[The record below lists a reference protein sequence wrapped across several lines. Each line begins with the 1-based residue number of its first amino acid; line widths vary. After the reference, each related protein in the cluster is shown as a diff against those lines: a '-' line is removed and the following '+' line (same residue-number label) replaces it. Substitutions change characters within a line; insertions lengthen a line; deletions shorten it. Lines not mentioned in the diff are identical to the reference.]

1 MTNKLLKNIAKG
13 LAVLIMVIILLIAIV
28 PFFIPIRP
36 LEGLVS
42 AQQVATENSQFIRLP
57 FEGTD
62 GIDVHYLS
70 DNLAT
75 TNGPTFVLLHGS
87 LLNAFSWNQVMDF
100 FAERGRVV
108 AYDQIPYGL
117 SEKLVEGDWSGSNPY
132 TSTATIEQL
141 FSFLDALNLDQVVL
155 VGNSYGAT
163 LAIQAAA
170 TQPER
175 IEAMILIDSAVYV
188 NESMPTW
195 VMDLPQVRRLSP
207 LLGRMFG
214 SNEAFLKQMYAER
227 DKLTEE
233 RLALTKIHTR
243 VAAWDLAMWEY
254 LRAWTVDSPDFETL
268 IAGLNQPALVIAG
281 EEDDIIPVDDSRRLN
296 AELANSDLILLPS
309 CGHVPQ
315 EECPD
320 ALEAAIHKWLIQT
333 MLIP

>member
-1 MTNKLLKNIAKG
+1 MTYKILKNMAKG
-13 LAVLIMVIILLIAIV
+13 LAVLIIVVILLIAIV

-42 AQQVATENSQFIRLP
+42 AQQMASEDSQFITLP
-57 FEGTD
+57 FEGTN
-62 GIDVHYLS
+62 GIDLHYLS
-70 DNLAT
+70 DNLDA
-75 TNGPTFVLLHGS
+75 NNNPTFVLLHGS
-87 LLNAFSWNQVMDF
+87 LFNAFTWNNVMDF

-117 SEKLVEGDWSGSNPY
+117 SEKLMEDDWSGSNPY
-132 TSTATIEQL
+132 TSTAAIEQL
-141 FSFLDALNLDQVVL
+141 FSFLDALDLDQVVL

-188 NESMPTW
+188 NESMPSW
-195 VMDLPQVRRLSP
+195 VMNLPQVRRLSP

-233 RLALTKIHTR
+233 RLALTTIHTR
-243 VAAWDLAMWEY
+243 VEAWDVAMWEY
-254 LRAWTVDSPDFETL
+254 LRAWTIDSPDFETL
-268 IAGLNQPALVIAG
+268 IASLRQPVLVIAG
-281 EEDDIIPVDDSRRLN
+281 EEDNIIPVDDGRRLN
-296 AELANSDLILLPS
+296 TELANSDFVLLPS

-320 ALEAAIHKWLIQT
+320 TLKKAMDDWLAQQAFS
-333 MLIP
+333 P